1 MKNVK
6 KFCLPNRFFTTVI
19 LLIVFIVFYGIMLL
33 SVVLQNDIDD
43 ISSNFPLIAIIG
55 FVITFLVLFGFYY
68 EIIIKTNKRFKKRLK
83 YFKANNLE
91 PYIISDFN
99 NGIKMFQNNVI
110 VGEYCLIGKGD
121 GLIVFYNEIDS
132 FSCFINSSTDDNGN
146 SSVTKEL
153 RVGSRGIEYR
163 LCNVNEWNLY
173 QPDYNQLCNFLKI
186 KNPNIIIK

>member
-1 MKNVK
+1 
-6 KFCLPNRFFTTVI
+6 
-19 LLIVFIVFYGIMLL
+19 MLL
-33 SVVLQNDIDD
+33 SVVLQNDLDA

-68 EIIIKTNKRFKKRLK
+68 EIIIKANKRFKKRLK

-153 RVGSRGIEYR
+153 RV
-163 LCNVNEWNLY
+163 
-173 QPDYNQLCNFLKI
+173 
-186 KNPNIIIK
+186 

>member
-68 EIIIKTNKRFKKRLK
+68 EIIIKTNKRGAL
-83 YFKANNLE
+83 
-91 PYIISDFN
+91 
-99 NGIKMFQNNVI
+99 
-110 VGEYCLIGKGD
+110 
-121 GLIVFYNEIDS
+121 
-132 FSCFINSSTDDNGN
+132 
-146 SSVTKEL
+146 
-153 RVGSRGIEYR
+153 
-163 LCNVNEWNLY
+163 
-173 QPDYNQLCNFLKI
+173 
-186 KNPNIIIK
+186 